1 MNMRKNITGSLIL
14 MVAVSVLFTQC
25 STINS
30 MNNTQKGTAIGAG
43 GGAAL
48 GAVIGKMS
56 GNTGL
61 GTILGAVVGGA
72 AGNIIGR
79 KMDKQAEEIKN
90 QIPNAKVERVEEGI
104 NVEFNSAILFG
115 FNQSNV
121 SPAAQTSLNDLVTIL
136 NKYPD
141 TNIEIDGH
149 TDNTGTVE
157 YNQTLSEKRAN
168 TVGDYLKSKGIAPS
182 RITTK
187 GLSFSVPKY
196 SNDTPEGRTKNRRV
210 EFLITANDKM
220 QADAKK
226 EAGQ

>member
-1 MNMRKNITGSLIL
+1 MKTTRTIFGIVAITIL
-14 MVAVSVLFTQC
+14 VSSC

-30 MNNTQKGTAIGAG
+30 MNDTQKGTAVGAG
-43 GGAAL
+43 GGAIL
-48 GAVIGKMS
+48 GAVVGKMA

-115 FNQSNV
+115 FNQSDV
-121 SPAAQTSLNDLVTIL
+121 SAAAKTSLNDLVTIL

-141 TNIEIDGH
+141 TNIEVDGH
-149 TDNTGTVE
+149 TDNTGSAE
-157 YNQTLSEKRAN
+157 YNQTLSEKRAAA
-168 TVGDYLKSKGIAPS
+168 VGQYLISNGIAAS

-196 SNDTPEGRTKNRRV
+196 SNDTPDGRMKNRRV

-220 QADAKK
+220 KSDAKQQ
-226 EAGQ
+226 AGQ

>member
-1 MNMRKNITGSLIL
+1 MKKNLTRNMLALVSISML
-14 MVAVSVLFTQC
+14 MTQC
-25 STINS
+25 STINN
-30 MNNTQKGTAIGAG
+30 MNDTQKGTAIGVG

-48 GAVIGKMS
+48 GAVVGKLA

-115 FNQSNV
+115 LNQSTV
-121 SPAAQTSLNDLVTIL
+121 STAAQTSLNDLVTIL

-149 TDNTGTVE
+149 TDNTGTAE

-168 TVGDYLKSKGIAPS
+168 NVGDYIKSKGISAA

-187 GLSFSVPKY
+187 GLSFTVPKY
-196 SNDTPEGRTKNRRV
+196 SNDNPDGRMKNRRV

-220 QADAKK
+220 KTDAKK
-226 EAGQ
+226 EAEQ

>member
-1 MNMRKNITGSLIL
+1 MNITKNFTALI
-14 MVAVSVLFTQC
+14 AISVLMANC
-25 STINS
+25 GAISN
-30 MNNTQKGTAIGAG
+30 MNDTQKGTVIGAG

-61 GTILGAVVGGA
+61 GTVLGAVVGGA

-115 FNQSNV
+115 LNQSTV

-149 TDNTGTVE
+149 TDNTGKAE
-157 YNQTLSEKRAN
+157 LNQTLSEKRASN
-168 TVGDYLKSKGIAPS
+168 VGDYLKSKGIAAT

-187 GLSFSVPKY
+187 GLGFSVPKY
-196 SNDTPEGRTKNRRV
+196 SNDTPDGRSKNRRV

-220 QADAKK
+220 KTDAKQ

>member
-1 MNMRKNITGSLIL
+1 MKTTRTIFGIVAITIF
-14 MVAVSVLFTQC
+14 VSSC

-30 MNNTQKGTAIGAG
+30 MNDTQKGTAVGAG
-43 GGAAL
+43 GGAIL
-48 GAVIGKMS
+48 GAVVGKMA

-115 FNQSNV
+115 FNQSDV
-121 SPAAQTSLNDLVTIL
+121 SAAAKTSLNDLVTIL

-141 TNIEIDGH
+141 TNIEVDGH
-149 TDNTGTVE
+149 TDNTGSAE
-157 YNQTLSEKRAN
+157 YNQTLSEKRAAA
-168 TVGDYLKSKGIAPS
+168 VGQYLISNGIAAS

-196 SNDTPEGRTKNRRV
+196 SNDTPDGRMKNRRV

-220 QADAKK
+220 KSDAKQQ
-226 EAGQ
+226 AGQ